1 MDEIRRITQ
10 SEIKDFKRCRRKW
23 WLRNVRKLKL
33 KREKKYGAA
42 SLGNRVHRGLE
53 LLPTVG
59 LEAALADI
67 DARVQK
73 DRLMVPEQEDKIA
86 KEGTL
91 ARIMIEGCVQWM
103 EEEGI
108 DEDFVLVGPEHT
120 LSVPWDV
127 IDPLGRQLELIGK
140 LDQQVERQSTGE
152 LMFRDWKTVD
162 DFSRV
167 HLLRNDE
174 QMKHYGLLER
184 IAAPARRTGGGLYT
198 MLRKVK
204 RTATAKPPFY
214 MMEEVRLT
222 DPILNDYLER
232 AIAETEDLLRVE
244 AALAAGG
251 RPASLA
257 YPNPTRDCSWDCE
270 FLPVCPMFD
279 DGSDAEGMLSSLYA
293 VGDPLARYNP
303 DHDGD

>member
-10 SEIKDFKRCRRKW
+10 SELKDFKRCRRKW
-23 WLRNVRKLKL
+23 WLRNIRKLKL
-33 KREKKYGAA
+33 AREKKYGAA
-42 SLGNRVHRGLE
+42 ALGTRVHFGLE
-53 LLPTVG
+53 LLPQIG
-59 LEAALADI
+59 LEAALARM
-67 DARVQK
+67 DAKAQQ
-73 DRLMVPEQEDKIA
+73 DRIMLPEQEDKIA
-86 KEGTL
+86 KEVVL
-91 ARIMIEGCVQWM
+91 AKIMVEGCVQWM

-108 DEDFVLVGPEHT
+108 DEDYVLVGPEHT

-127 IDPLGRQLELIGK
+127 IDPLGRKLELIGK
-140 LDQQVERQSTGE
+140 LDQQVERQSTKE

-184 IAAPARRTGGGLYT
+184 IAAPARRTGGGLYP

-222 DPILNDYLER
+222 DPILTDYLER
-232 AIAETEDLLRVE
+232 
-244 AALAAGG
+244 
-251 RPASLA
+251 
-257 YPNPTRDCSWDCE
+257 
-270 FLPVCPMFD
+270 LP
-279 DGSDAEGMLSSLYA
+279 
-293 VGDPLARYNP
+293 
-303 DHDGD
+303 